1 MIDHISIG
9 VRDLE
14 ASGRFYAAVLA
25 PLGLTLLVNRDTT
38 LGFGKRY
45 PELWLNHRPA
55 MAPVAPNTGVHICLR
70 ARTEE
75 AVRGFHAAAVAN
87 GGSDDGAP
95 GPRQAAMTSYFAAF
109 VRDPDGNR
117 LEAASF
123 PAAGTAEA
131 SPPRA

>member
-9 VRDLE
+9 VRNLKV
-14 ASGRFYAAVLA
+14 SGRFYEAVLA
-25 PLGLTLLVNRDTT
+25 PLGLTLLVTRDTT

-70 ARTEE
+70 ARTED
-75 AVRGFHAAAVAN
+75 AVRSFHAAAVVA

-95 GPRQAAMTSYFAAF
+95 GPREAAMTGYFAAF

-123 PAAGTAEA
+123 PVPAAGTV
-131 SPPRA
+131 